1 MERKVF
7 LGNLGWAG
15 AGRIVRDR
23 TDGKLMIG
31 FSMEIGITVNNAIE
45 LCAVCQGISSCYK
58 LIIIIYTGS
67 TDS

>member
-1 MERKVF
+1 M
-7 LGNLGWAG
+7 
-15 AGRIVRDR
+15 VRDW

-31 FSMEIGITVNNAIE
+31 LSMEIGITINNAIE